1 MIKSIH
7 AARIVMQGC
16 SYFVLFSWCE
26 FFKDLPEMRRIT
38 SNKIVGVTTNRG
50 DEITVQKKW
59 LLYFLLVIMGIAGF
73 PAGVNASSAINP
85 YTVSEVKLFA
95 LQERHV
101 MAVALDERIPGNGIE
116 DVLGYRLNPSF
127 EEKRTAGRL
136 ELVVANAVLALKD
149 LPPDFPIRMEAM
161 AGNRVKLTYQAAD
174 AAKMEI
180 ATVHRKTVKARDGMI
195 RLRTYLVFTIPR
207 GIKKDIPT
215 VVLDAGHGGTDTGAV
230 KNFILEKDIN
240 LDITLRTAR
249 IFESKGWN
257 VVLTRRTDVE
267 PSLLE
272 RADAANIVDATVFIS
287 VHNNSLPEEKLS
299 RSREFGTTVLYNA
312 AARQPAEDLARMIQS
327 ELVQST
333 GTQREVLQDRPK
345 LVVLNS
351 TWVPAVLTE
360 GIMMP
365 NPANAK
371 LILDRIQRQ
380 RTAESI
386 VRATETWYGKKV
398 LAAKK
403 PVQEAPQPLVKL
415 ETSPPGG
422 GNKVGNT
429 ANRGTIAEQDG
440 WIYYLRK
447 ADTFAGEKEETIW
460 RFRPDR
466 FLSDQLVA
474 DQEAWDLNI
483 AQEGLYYA
491 NWSDNHTLYLVSPD
505 GKSSKRLTDGP
516 VQQLS
521 LTRDRMVFVRNRQIY
536 SMPRNGGMAVQI
548 AEDEAENVV
557 AWGDWIYYANGSD
570 GFKPY
575 RVRIDGTGRMK
586 ISNDETLFMV
596 VAGEWIFYSN
606 LSDGEKLYR
615 VKSDG
620 TNRSKIGDDRVGYLN
635 FDQRYIY
642 YTNTSQQNAVFRI
655 MPDGS
660 GRSKVVDGGKVAGP
674 VGIVGNKLYYQGL
687 FYDIK

>member
-1 MIKSIH
+1 
-7 AARIVMQGC
+7 
-16 SYFVLFSWCE
+16 
-26 FFKDLPEMRRIT
+26 MR
-38 SNKIVGVTTNRG
+38 
-50 DEITVQKKW
+50 KKW
-59 LLYFLLVIMGIAGF
+59 LLCLLFITGIAGF
-73 PAGVNASSAINP
+73 SAEVNASSALTP
-85 YTVSEVKLFA
+85 YAISEVKLFA
-95 LQERHV
+95 LQERQV
-101 MAVALDERIPGNGIE
+101 LAVALDDRVPGGGIE
-116 DVLGYRLNPSF
+116 DVLGYRLNPSY
-127 EEKRTAGRL
+127 EEQRSTGRL
-136 ELVVANAVLALKD
+136 EIVVANAVMALKE

-161 AGNRVKLTYQAAD
+161 AGNRVKLTYQATD
-174 AAKMEI
+174 AAKVELS
-180 ATVHRKTVKARDGMI
+180 TVRRKTVKARDGMI
-195 RLRTYLVFTIPR
+195 RMRTYLVFSIPR
-207 GIKKDIPT
+207 GIKKDVPT

-240 LDITLRTAR
+240 LDITLRAAR
-249 IFESKGWN
+249 LFESKGWN

-312 AARQPAEDLARMIQS
+312 SARQPAEDLARMIQD

-371 LILDRIQRQ
+371 LILDRLQRQ
-380 RTAESI
+380 RSAEAI
-386 VRATETWYGKKV
+386 VTATENWYGKKV

-403 PVQEAPQPLVKL
+403 TAPPTAPPVVKL
-415 ETSPPGG
+415 EITPPGS
-422 GNKVGNT
+422 GNLAGNT
-429 ANRGTIAEQDG
+429 ANRGMVVEQEG

-447 ADTFAGEKEETIW
+447 ADSLAGEKEETIW

-466 FLSDQLVA
+466 ILSDQLVA

-483 AQEGLYYA
+483 APEGLYYA
-491 NWSDNHTLYLVSPD
+491 NWSDNHTLYLATLD
-505 GKSSKRLTDGP
+505 GGSAKRLTDSP

-521 LTRDRMVFVRNRQIY
+521 FTQDRIVFVRNRQIY
-536 SMPRNGGMAVQI
+536 KMPRSGGMAVQI
-548 AEDEAENVV
+548 NEDEAENVV

-575 RVRIDGTGRMK
+575 RVRLDGTGRMK
-586 ISNDETLFMV
+586 ISNDETLFLV
-596 VAGEWIFYSN
+596 VAGEWLFYSN

-615 VKSDG
+615 VKIDG
-620 TNRSKIGDDRVGYLN
+620 TNRSKIGEDRVGYLN

-642 YTNTSQQNAVFRI
+642 YTNTSQQNSLFRVL
-655 MPDGS
+655 PDGS
-660 GRSKVVDGGKVAGP
+660 GRSKVMDGGKVAGP
-674 VGIVGNKLYYQGL
+674 IGVVGGKLYYQGL
-687 FYDIK
+687 FKDIK

>member
-1 MIKSIH
+1 LL
-7 AARIVMQGC
+7 Q
-16 SYFVLFSWCE
+16 FSWKT
-26 FFKDLPEMRRIT
+26 FFKELPEMRRII
-38 SNKIVGVTTNRG
+38 SNKILVAKPTGETRK
-50 DEITVQKKW
+50 TVRKKW
-59 LLYFLLVIMGIAGF
+59 LLYLLVIAGVAGF
-73 PAGVNASSAINP
+73 SVGANASSAITP
-85 YTVSEVKLFA
+85 YVISEVKLFV
-95 LQERHV
+95 LQERQV
-101 MAVALDERIPGNGIE
+101 MAVALDDRAPGSGID
-116 DVLGYRLNPSF
+116 DVLGYRLNPSYD
-127 EEKRTAGRL
+127 EKRAAGRV

-149 LPPDFPIRMEAM
+149 LPADFPILMESM
-161 AGNRVKLTYQAAD
+161 AGNQVKLTYQAID
-174 AAKMEI
+174 AAKLEI
-180 ATVHRKTVKARDGMI
+180 TTVRRKTVKARDGMI
-195 RLRTYLVFTIPR
+195 RMRTYLVFTIPR
-207 GIKKDIPT
+207 GTKKDIPT
-215 VVLDAGHGGTDTGAV
+215 VVLDAGHGGPDTGAV

-287 VHNNSLPEEKLS
+287 VHNNSLPEEKLP

-312 AARQPAEDLARMIQS
+312 AARQPAEDLARMIQD
-327 ELVQST
+327 ELVLST

-360 GIMMP
+360 GVMMP

-380 RTAESI
+380 RTAEAI

-398 LAAKK
+398 LAAK
-403 PVQEAPQPLVKL
+403 PTTQQAPQPLVKL
-415 ETSPPGG
+415 ESAPPGG
-422 GNKVGNT
+422 GNMAGNA
-429 ANRGTIAEQDG
+429 ANRGTVAEQDG

-447 ADTFAGEKEETIW
+447 ADTLTGEKEETIW

-466 FLSDQLVA
+466 LLSDQLVA

-483 AQEGLYYA
+483 APEGLYYA
-491 NWSDNHTLYLVSPD
+491 NWSDNHTLHLVALD
-505 GKSSKRLTDGP
+505 DRSSKRLTDGP

-521 LTRDRMVFVRNRQIY
+521 LTSDRIVFVRNRQIY
-536 SMPRNGGMAVQI
+536 SMARSGGMAVQVN
-548 AEDEAENVV
+548 EDEAENVV

-615 VKSDG
+615 VKIDG
-620 TNRSKIGDDRVGYLN
+620 TNRNKIGDDRVGYLN
-635 FDQRYIY
+635 FDQRYLY

-660 GRSKVVDGGKVAGP
+660 GRSKMVDSGKSAGP
-674 VGIVGNKLYYQGL
+674 IGIAGSKLYYQGL

>member
-1 MIKSIH
+1 
-7 AARIVMQGC
+7 
-16 SYFVLFSWCE
+16 
-26 FFKDLPEMRRIT
+26 MRRII
-38 SNKIVGVTTNRG
+38 SNKILVAKPTGETRK
-50 DEITVQKKW
+50 TVRKKW
-59 LLYFLLVIMGIAGF
+59 LLYLLVIAVVAGF
-73 PAGVNASSAINP
+73 SVGTNASSAITP
-85 YTVSEVKLFA
+85 YVISEVKLFV
-95 LQERHV
+95 LQDRQV
-101 MAVALDERIPGNGIE
+101 MAVALDDRAPGSGID
-116 DVLGYRLNPSF
+116 DVLGYRLNPSYD
-127 EEKRTAGRL
+127 EKRAAGRV

-149 LPPDFPIRMEAM
+149 LPADFPIRMESM
-161 AGNRVKLTYQAAD
+161 AGNQVKLTYQAAD

-180 ATVHRKTVKARDGMI
+180 TTVRRKTVKARDGMI
-195 RLRTYLVFTIPR
+195 RMRTYLVFTIPR

-215 VVLDAGHGGTDTGAV
+215 VVLDAGHGGPDTGAV

-287 VHNNSLPEEKLS
+287 VHNNSLPEEKLP

-312 AARQPAEDLARMIQS
+312 AARQPAEDLARMIQD
-327 ELVQST
+327 ELVLST

-360 GIMMP
+360 GVMMP

-380 RTAESI
+380 RTAEAI

-398 LAAKK
+398 LAAK
-403 PVQEAPQPLVKL
+403 PTTQQVPQPLVKL
-415 ETSPPGG
+415 ESSPPGG
-422 GNKVGNT
+422 GNMAGNA

-447 ADTFAGEKEETIW
+447 ADTLTGEKEETIW

-466 FLSDQLVA
+466 LLSDQLVA

-483 AQEGLYYA
+483 APEGLYYA
-491 NWSDNHTLYLVSPD
+491 NWSDNHTLHLVAPD
-505 GKSSKRLTDGP
+505 GRSSKRLTDGP

-521 LTRDRMVFVRNRQIY
+521 FSGDRIVFVRNRQIY
-536 SMPRNGGMAVQI
+536 SMPRGGGMSVQVN
-548 AEDEAENVV
+548 EDEAENVV

-575 RVRIDGTGRMK
+575 RVKVDGTGRMK

-606 LSDGEKLYR
+606 LNDGEKIYR
-615 VKSDG
+615 VKIDG
-620 TNRSKIGDDRVGYLN
+620 TNRNKIGDDRVGYLN
-635 FDQRYIY
+635 FDQRYLY
-642 YTNTSQQNAVFRI
+642 YTNTSQQNSVFRI

-660 GRSKVVDGGKVAGP
+660 GRSKVVDGGKTAGP
-674 VGIVGNKLYYQGL
+674 IGIAGGKLYYQGL

>member
-1 MIKSIH
+1 M
-7 AARIVMQGC
+7 RI
-16 SYFVLFSWCE
+16 
-26 FFKDLPEMRRIT
+26 
-38 SNKIVGVTTNRG
+38 
-50 DEITVQKKW
+50 KW
-59 LLYFLLVIMGIAGF
+59 LLYLLVITGIAGF
-73 PAGVNASSAINP
+73 SAGVNASSALTP
-85 YTVSEVKLFA
+85 YAISEAKLFA
-95 LQERHV
+95 LQERQV
-101 MAVALDERIPGNGIE
+101 LAVALDDRAPGSGIE
-116 DVLGYRLNPSF
+116 DVVGYRLNPSYD
-127 EEKRTAGRL
+127 EQRTAGRL
-136 ELVVANAVLALKD
+136 EIVVANAVMELKE
-149 LPPDFPIRMEAM
+149 LPPDFPIRMEALP
-161 AGNRVKLTYQAAD
+161 GNRVKLIYQAAD
-174 AAKMEI
+174 AAKVELS
-180 ATVHRKTVKARDGMI
+180 TVRRKTVKARDGMI
-195 RLRTYLVFTIPR
+195 RMRTYLVFTIPR

-249 IFESKGWN
+249 LFESKGWN

-312 AARQPAEDLARMIQS
+312 SARQPAEDLARMIQD
-327 ELVQST
+327 ELVEST

-371 LILDRIQRQ
+371 LILDRLQRQ
-380 RTAESI
+380 RSAEAI
-386 VRATETWYGKKV
+386 VKATETWYGKKV

-403 PVQEAPQPLVKL
+403 TAPLTAQPVVKL
-415 ETSPPGG
+415 ETAPPAG
-422 GNKVGNT
+422 GNLAGNT
-429 ANRGTIAEQDG
+429 ANRGMVAEQDG

-447 ADTFAGEKEETIW
+447 ADSLTGEKEETLW

-466 FLSDQLVA
+466 LLSDQLVA
-474 DQEAWDLNI
+474 DQEVWDANI
-483 AQEGLYYA
+483 APEGLYYA
-491 NWSDNHTLYLVSPD
+491 NWSDNHTLYLANPD
-505 GKSSKRLTDGP
+505 GGSAKRLTDGP

-521 LTRDRMVFVRNRQIY
+521 FTRDRIVFVRQRQIY
-536 SMPRNGGMAVQI
+536 TMPRSGGMAVQVN
-548 AEDEAENVV
+548 EDEAENVV
-557 AWGDWIYYANGSD
+557 AWGDWLYYANGSD

-575 RVRIDGTGRMK
+575 CVRLDGTGRMK
-586 ISNDETLFMV
+586 ITNDETLFLV

-615 VKSDG
+615 AKIDG
-620 TNRSKIGDDRVGYLN
+620 SGRSKISEDRVGYLN

-642 YTNTSQQNAVFRI
+642 YTNTSQQNALFRI
-655 MPDGS
+655 LPDGS
-660 GRSKVVDGGKVAGP
+660 GRSKVVDGGIVAGP
-674 VGIVGNKLYYQGL
+674 IGVVGGKIYYNGL
-687 FYDIK
+687 FFDLK